1 MKSSYTLIITLILL
15 VVFSVLTN
23 QILENSSL
31 GNESIKQKVL
41 YIQAK
46 NHLEFLQEYIL
57 SLDLNDI
64 KNIEKL
70 KIDDDL
76 FQIKAQKSKEFDGY
90 LLSVKS
96 FDFDVRVTKKLI
108 IK

>member
-1 MKSSYTLIITLILL
+1 LILL
-15 VVFSVLTN
+15 VVFSVLSN

-31 GNESIKQKVL
+31 GNESTKQKVL

-57 SLDLNDI
+57 NLGLNDI
-64 KNIEKL
+64 KNIENL

-76 FQIKAQKSKEFDGY
+76 FQIKAQRSKEFNEY

-96 FDFDVRVTKKLI
+96 FDFDIRVTKKLI

>member
-1 MKSSYTLIITLILL
+1 VKNCYTLIITLILL
-15 VVFSVLTN
+15 VVFSTLAN

-46 NHLEFLQEYIL
+46 NHLEFLEEYIL
-57 SLDLNDI
+57 SIDLNDI
-64 KNIEKL
+64 KNIENL

-76 FQIKAQKSKEFDGY
+76 FEIKAQKSKEFSGY
-90 LLSVKS
+90 LLSIKS
-96 FDFDVRVTKKLI
+96 FDFDIRVTKKLI

>member
-1 MKSSYTLIITLILL
+1 M
-15 VVFSVLTN
+15 
-23 QILENSSL
+23 
-31 GNESIKQKVL
+31 
-41 YIQAK
+41 
-46 NHLEFLQEYIL
+46 H
-57 SLDLNDI
+57 
-64 KNIEKL
+64 
-70 KIDDDL
+70 DL